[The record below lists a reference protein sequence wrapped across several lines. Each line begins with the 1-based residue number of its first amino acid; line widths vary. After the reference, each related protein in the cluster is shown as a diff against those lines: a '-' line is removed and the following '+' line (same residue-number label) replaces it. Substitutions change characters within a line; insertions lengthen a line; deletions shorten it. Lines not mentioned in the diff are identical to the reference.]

1 LRAVPRHI
9 LTRISKEEQFI
20 RQLTLTKTVMLS
32 GVFFCAAKDLNL
44 NDVRDSDGEIL
55 RPSLSDSLR
64 MTVSCGGVRMETEE
78 IVGMG
83 IVATR
88 EL

>member
-1 LRAVPRHI
+1 MKVARGAAAHSN
-9 LTRISKEEQFI
+9 RISKEEQFI

-55 RPSLSDSLR
+55 RLSP
-64 MTVSCGGVRMETEE
+64 VFGVR
-78 IVGMG
+78 
-83 IVATR
+83 
-88 EL
+88 